1 MDLLY
6 HMADNFVGVIIEE
19 SLENRDVLKKV
30 KIIKTK
36 IGKVTDRHQTPWLS
50 KWTLHIVEVHEDQV
64 SEIARE
70 ISKAFDSKHGASWY
84 ADFKNKAHH
93 FIIFRNKIFFIDG
106 QSKEQYDEVK
116 QYGLSLGIPEY
127 QLDFHS

>member
-36 IGKVTDRHQTPWLS
+36 IGKVTDRHQTP
-50 KWTLHIVEVHEDQV
+50 
-64 SEIARE
+64 
-70 ISKAFDSKHGASWY
+70 
-84 ADFKNKAHH
+84 
-93 FIIFRNKIFFIDG
+93 
-106 QSKEQYDEVK
+106 
-116 QYGLSLGIPEY
+116 
-127 QLDFHS
+127 